1 MSLAATDHAPLPVI
15 SAEDL
20 AQRLIALEMQ
30 PQEAQWLRQ
39 AWDGLADEQG
49 PVFEAFHAHIQHWWK
64 ALPLTS
70 ARMDPDALRQV
81 QYRFIRS
88 LFCAPI
94 DAAYVQERLR
104 VGQVHHRIGLDPHW
118 YLQGCHTLLRLLLD
132 VIAQQWQQRPGH
144 AALLQAALQK
154 RFMLDMG
161 LVMNAYVCADRDA
174 LARSNRSLVHSQM
187 RLQQAQEL
195 AGLACWEMSLP
206 DGPLQSCDRARALL
220 HLPCP
225 SATHGLDSLRQW
237 VHPQDRQEL
246 DATVR
251 RALRDGGTYDVRY
264 RIRHPAQPVRMLRE
278 RGRIALHG
286 NGGFRIFATLQD
298 ISEQVSQL
306 SRIEQLALYDDLT
319 GLPNR
324 ANLMAT
330 LESLLAIHRQGNS
343 LLSVLFVDLDDFKD
357 INDTLGHA
365 AGDAVLQKVAQR
377 LRDALRADERIARL
391 GGDEFVVVLPGVD
404 RNGALA
410 IARRL
415 GQALAAPLVVQDC
428 EITPRASIGLAV
440 HPQDGDGS
448 ELLLRNADTA
458 MYAAKRQQRGVVG
471 FESDMHQRLVRR
483 VTLSTQLARAIQ
495 QGSLALHFQPQ
506 VCLPDGRLLGAEAL
520 LRWQD
525 SLLGRVAP
533 SEFIAVA
540 ESRGLIGQL
549 GHWVAEAACRQLVQW
564 EARQLHL
571 PGRLAI
577 NVSPRE
583 LDDPGYAQW
592 LIACLDRHG
601 LSPQRIALELT
612 ETVVMCDSQQGRG
625 QLALLREAGFGLVL
639 DDFGMGYSSLTH
651 LRDLP
656 VEGIKLDRS
665 FVAGMLED
673 AHDRAIVVAT
683 LAMARSLGLGV
694 TAEGVEQAAQAEALA
709 ALGCLH
715 AQGFHFARP
724 VDADTF
730 LQQWL
735 ARASGPGTH
744 ITGDAGSD
752 R

>member
-1 MSLAATDHAPLPVI
+1 MSLAATDHSPLPAI

-20 AQRLIALEMQ
+20 AQRLIALQMQ
-30 PQEAQWLRQ
+30 PQEAQWLCQ
-39 AWDGLADEQG
+39 AWDGLADAQG
-49 PVFEAFHAHIQHWWK
+49 AVFEAFHAHIQHWWK
-64 ALPLTS
+64 ALPLTA

-94 DAAYVQERLR
+94 DTAYVQERLR

-132 VIAQQWQQRPGH
+132 VIAQQWQHRPGH

-206 DGPLQSCDRARALL
+206 DGPLQACDRARALL
-220 HLPCP
+220 NLPCP
-225 SATHGLDSLRQW
+225 PVQQGMTTLRQW
-237 VHPQDRQEL
+237 VHPHDRQEL
-246 DATVR
+246 DSTVR

-264 RIRHPAQPVRMLRE
+264 RIQHPAQPVRMLRE

-286 NGGFRIFATLQD
+286 NGRFRIFATVQD
-298 ISEQVSQL
+298 ISEQVGQL

-324 ANLMAT
+324 ASLMAT

-343 LLSVLFVDLDDFKD
+343 PLSVLFVDLDDFKD

-404 RNGALA
+404 RSGALA
-410 IARRL
+410 IATRL
-415 GQALAAPLVVQDC
+415 GQVLSAPLVVQDC

-440 HPQDGDGS
+440 HPEDGDCS

-483 VTLSTQLARAIQ
+483 VTLATQLARAIQ

-506 VCLPDGRLLGAEAL
+506 VCLETGRLLGAEAL

-525 SLLGRVAP
+525 PLLGHVAP

-540 ESRGLIGQL
+540 EGRGLIGQL
-549 GHWVAEAACRQLVQW
+549 GQWVVEAACRQLVQW
-564 EARQLHL
+564 EARQQHL

-592 LIACLDRHG
+592 LVACLERHG

-612 ETVVMCDSQQGRG
+612 ETVVMCDSQQGRS

-665 FVAGMLED
+665 FVAGMLDD

-683 LAMARSLGLGV
+683 LAMARSLELGV
-694 TAEGVEQAAQAEALA
+694 TAEGVEQAAQANALA
-709 ALGCLH
+709 TLGCAR

-735 ARASGPGTH
+735 ARGGGPGTH
-744 ITGDAGSD
+744 TTEGAGSG